1 MQVKVATVDVMAEVQ
16 LLDKPEWIKTC
27 KHLAEHFSNRLF
39 SKYDDTK
46 EFRLIFA
53 RYDLYKSCLSKLQR
67 FMSAWSQRTF
77 LDQWF
82 AFSTKFPRDLIL

>member
-46 EFRLIFA
+46 ELRLIFA
-53 RYDLYKSCLSKLQR
+53 RYDVYKSCLSKLQ
-67 FMSAWSQRTF
+67 SCHQN
-77 LDQWF
+77 
-82 AFSTKFPRDLIL
+82 FSCPLGPNEHF